1 MISTQKYLCCISL
14 NIRCSKNRSL
24 CSSPSSHCLQ
34 LTCPLKSLIFHRQ
47 AFLLQPAPLF
57 VSNPATPALQHST
70 LHFIAFNFTLHC
82 IGLSFS
88 SWQHCTLHTAH
99 CKLPTAHWWCSLYN
113 RHCSSAT
120 PNRQYSAPVRQRVWE
135 CWAVFR
141 CCASFALIRDDE

>member
-24 CSSPSSHCLQ
+24 CSSPSSHGLQ
-34 LTCPLKSLIFHRQ
+34 LTCPLKSFIFHGR
-47 AFLLQPAPLF
+47 ALLLQPAPLF

-99 CKLPTAHWWCSLYN
+99 WWCSLYN

-135 CWAVFR
+135 CWAVFQ
-141 CCASFALIRDDE
+141 CCASFALMRDDEL

>member
-24 CSSPSSHCLQ
+24 CSSPSSHGLQ
-34 LTCPLKSLIFHRQ
+34 LTCPLKSFIFHGR
-47 AFLLQPAPLF
+47 ALLLQPAPLF

-70 LHFIAFNFTLHC
+70 HHFIAFNFTLHC

-99 CKLPTAHWWCSLYN
+99 YPLHTAHCTL
-113 RHCSSAT
+113 HGA
-120 PNRQYSAPVRQRVWE
+120 E
-135 CWAVFR
+135 
-141 CCASFALIRDDE
+141 SFLPGAGQSIARILDLGNSREN